1 MLSMY
6 GIRNKFVNLPIDQIY
21 DWIILTT
28 TAILL
33 DQVYSNDIEYFK
45 EREKERFNIR
55 NIQVKGRAE
64 REYLLGQSREM
75 RSN

>member
-45 EREKERFNIR
+45 EREKERF
-55 NIQVKGRAE
+55 KHTEHTGE
-64 REYLLGQSREM
+64 G
-75 RSN
+75 